1 MGLMVV
7 LAFMLRSISIAGI
20 YGLVAAEIPVLAKPV
35 EDPTFARFKE
45 QTATTLDDQTPLV
58 ILTDTSFMFGTLSA
72 FSKDLSG
79 VRNKFMVAHQKG
91 SPQLGKLLDDLAK
104 WLKETPGNTEIAS
117 KRLLVLMPTAE
128 IPAPIVIQVL
138 AGLRRSS
145 MFDRVILAGG
155 LD

>member
-1 MGLMVV
+1 
-7 LAFMLRSISIAGI
+7 
-20 YGLVAAEIPVLAKPV
+20 
-35 EDPTFARFKE
+35 
-45 QTATTLDDQTPLV
+45 V